1 MELRCFAAAF
11 ILVLIIKN
19 AVATED
25 VAFRKWLWR
34 GLTQFFL
41 HPWEVSANGMQHKKP
56 PIETVQA
63 SNSLAPQWTPPSN
76 RDEGVK
82 STQKIGA

>member
-1 MELRCFAAAF
+1 MITNGAENIQERVAIYAGVSSHEHRENMELRCFAAAF

-41 HPWEVSANGMQHKKP
+41 HPWEVSANGIIP
-56 PIETVQA
+56 G
-63 SNSLAPQWTPPSN
+63 SF
-76 RDEGVK
+76 
-82 STQKIGA
+82 